1 MSFKLSGG
9 VEVLGFISPT
19 EITDEYPVIDP
30 LYGIDGFRNVDTLS
44 DLNDIPELRRRAG
57 MVVGVSGGTEYYK
70 LNPSPWNGSISDW
83 SIFNS
88 GSSGGGTFT
97 GGTVTGDTI
106 FTQGVTATTFSA
118 STYLGLPLDVYVT
131 GGTYSN
137 GAITFS
143 NNSGG
148 TFDVTG
154 LYTGQTSY
162 VNSLTTGV
170 GLSGNTTTGDITIIN
185 TEPDQVVVLNNGS
198 NISVTGEYPNFTI
211 KVTGLTDNNIYVTGF
226 TYNNNTFTISDNS
239 GSTFNATIDILTGLT
254 INGNQIVTGNTSL
267 NGVSATTLNV
277 NGITITGDTY
287 LTGGTYF
294 TGGTIVFEYNNG
306 GNFPITGLTEDL
318 NIAIAGLAET
328 DETTI
333 ELDVLTNKIQLK
345 DIVAAPS
352 GGTRTFN
359 GNVVVSSGFTATIIS
374 ATTYQNLPID
384 PDTYVTGFTYN
395 DNTFSISDNSGT
407 TFNTT
412 INTVT
417 GLTVNGVLSA
427 TTYQNLPQYY
437 AGVISGSTNWIDNND
452 GSITLPDLQ
461 VALFNNPNFSGPL
474 NLYGISTTTF
484 TLNNNDTNY
493 IAVDYNGGSPIYSLL
508 NNDGPINDS
517 DVILYLIIYRANNF
531 LHILEFGNYG
541 SGLPNKLNDRVLM
554 TDRFAHESGCILGL
568 SGSTGVVT
576 LTDGV
581 VWNGVYRQVISA
593 VTSNDGVFFQN
604 YHIGGNWVYTTT
616 ATTLNNQYYDN
627 GTDLVSGTPGNYLVN
642 WYFRGLEVNDHLY
655 EVFGN
660 NEYTSVPEAELSL
673 EPLLPELITSH
684 AFLVGRIIVGV
695 GQTTGS
701 TQTAFVTPFVSTQ
714 VTNHEDLLGLQGGG
728 PGEYYHLSS
737 NEYNN
742 LVYTNVNNN
751 FSSDQTIN
759 GGLTATTI
767 SVTTIGTSGD
777 CVDDIYV
784 SNIHSCSPL
793 NINPLDEGN
802 IYFGST
808 SGVTIDLSNNRV
820 GIGTSTPQ
828 FKLDVSGTSV
838 FRDYTRVYAGAGNL
852 VSSISWLSTDS
863 GIINLYT
870 GGIPTVQI
878 NTNGNSY
885 FNGGNIGIGI
895 TLPTEKLDVIGKTK
909 TTNLQVTSG
918 ATTGYV
924 LTSDA
929 FGNATWQVPT
939 ITANTFTT
947 GFTYNNNTFTIS
959 DNSGTTFNTTI
970 NSVTG
975 LTVNGDLTVT
985 GDSITNNFSATTAF
999 ITNTEWTLDF
1009 MDALTL
1015 DIYSPNNL
1023 SIDSIINLVNTPT
1036 ITITVNNLPYI
1047 LTTLINSGD
1056 KISVTSDI
1064 NSVVNFT
1071 ITNYL

>member
-1 MSFKLSGG
+1 MMSFKLSGG

-118 STYLGLPLDVYVT
+118 STYLGLPLD
-131 GGTYSN
+131 
-137 GAITFS
+137 
-143 NNSGG
+143 
-148 TFDVTG
+148 
-154 LYTGQTSY
+154 
-162 VNSLTTGV
+162 
-170 GLSGNTTTGDITIIN
+170 
-185 TEPDQVVVLNNGS
+185 
-198 NISVTGEYPNFTI
+198 
-211 KVTGLTDNNIYVTGF
+211 IYVTGF

-328 DETTI
+328 DEVTI

-345 DIVAAPS
+345 DIVATPS

-437 AGVISGSTNWIDNND
+437 AGVISGSTNWVDNND

-581 VWNGVYRQVISA
+581 VWNGVYREIISA

-616 ATTLNNQYYDN
+616 ATTLNNQYYDD
-627 GTDLVSGTPGNYLVN
+627 GTNLVSGTPGNYLVN

-660 NEYTSVPEAELSL
+660 NEYTSVSEAELSL

-728 PGEYYHLSS
+728 PGEYYHLTS

-742 LVYTNVNNN
+742 LAYTNVNNN

-767 SVTTIGTSGD
+767 SATTYQNLPLDVYVTGGTYSNGVATFTNNSGGTFNVVGFYTGETNYVNSLITGTGLSANTTTGNITIENTAPDQVVILNNGSNISVTGTYPNFTIDVTGLTD
-777 CVDDIYV
+777 NDIYV
-784 SNIHSCSPL
+784 
-793 NINPLDEGN
+793 
-802 IYFGST
+802 
-808 SGVTIDLSNNRV
+808 
-820 GIGTSTPQ
+820 
-828 FKLDVSGTSV
+828 
-838 FRDYTRVYAGAGNL
+838 
-852 VSSISWLSTDS
+852 
-863 GIINLYT
+863 
-870 GGIPTVQI
+870 
-878 NTNGNSY
+878 
-885 FNGGNIGIGI
+885 
-895 TLPTEKLDVIGKTK
+895 
-909 TTNLQVTSG
+909 
-918 ATTGYV
+918 
-924 LTSDA
+924 
-929 FGNATWQVPT
+929 
-939 ITANTFTT
+939 T

-959 DNSGTTFNTTI
+959 DNSGSTFNTTI